1 MALTSPFSSRRYVFA
16 KPAYFS
22 ELLVDFHAHTNC
34 FSFSFP
40 ASNVLFLV
48 LNIMSGV
55 PYRIDSSFA
64 KMISEWS
71 ITIQTR

>member
-1 MALTSPFSSRRYVFA
+1 MALTSHFSSRRYVFA

-22 ELLVDFHAHTNC
+22 ELLVDFYDTQIVC

-40 ASNVLFLV
+40 ASSDLFLV

-55 PYRIDSSFA
+55 PYRIGKFICKND
-64 KMISEWS
+64 
-71 ITIQTR
+71 